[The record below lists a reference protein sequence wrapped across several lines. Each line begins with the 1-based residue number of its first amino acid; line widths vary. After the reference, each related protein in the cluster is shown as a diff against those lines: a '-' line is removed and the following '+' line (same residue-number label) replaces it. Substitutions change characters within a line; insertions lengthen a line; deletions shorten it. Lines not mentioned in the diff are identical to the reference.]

1 MRRRSA
7 GIEAAGMST
16 ERKLTVGQTDMLAS
30 KILAHCRR
38 SGIVDA
44 GHAAAADPCEGPEWW
59 EVLHKLRERLYATF
73 EVPATSLT
81 PLAAR
86 VLFGL
91 AALHRPRRLAV
102 CGCYAG
108 NLMAWAAGDGFGPFA
123 RYSGDR
129 ALGIDVDSG
138 AITLADGN
146 FARAGF
152 SPGTRAVVGDAFDA
166 ERFATDSPWDFLLID
181 IDVPGARKSGYARV
195 VQGWLPYL
203 APDAIVVAHDV
214 SHPVFAW
221 DLRYYR
227 DFVLAHGAAS
237 STTLPID
244 QCGFEVSRWPR
255 DDPPCA
261 ADTDTGRL
269 PRAPNA

>member
-1 MRRRSA
+1 MTTKRR
-7 GIEAAGMST
+7 
-16 ERKLTVGQTDMLAS
+16 LTISQTDMLAS
-30 KILAHCRR
+30 KILAHCHR
-38 SGIVDA
+38 SGIIDA
-44 GHAAAADPCEGPEWW
+44 GHAAANGGPGGGPGWW

-73 EVPATSLT
+73 EVPTTTLT

-108 NLMAWAAGDGFGPFA
+108 NLMAWVAGDGFGPFA
-123 RYSGDR
+123 RYSGEC

-138 AITLADGN
+138 AIALAEGN

-166 ERFATDSPWDFLLID
+166 KRFSTDSPWDFLLID

-195 VQGWLPYL
+195 VQEWLPHL
-203 APDAIVVAHDV
+203 APGAIVVAHDV

-227 DFVLAHGAAS
+227 DFVLAHGAAAS
-237 STTLPID
+237 ATLPID

-255 DDPPCA
+255 
-261 ADTDTGRL
+261 ADTPSAASTEPGPL
-269 PRAPNA
+269 PGVPNA